1 MPAEDPKVL
10 VYYAFQA
17 DYDKNA
23 HVKSDAIKSVLRK
36 VAMTY
41 NFAGQQDVSEPSAPS
56 AEIVPIHES
65 TMPSLINHT
74 LTYAQNKLAD
84 SECDVIVLGGGEE
97 IIDQFPQAGE
107 MVVTRQKIFLLTDT
121 YQITMPD
128 MNGWTRK
135 EVSGFWKASGL
146 PVKIEGYG
154 KVVSRIFR
162 RGRWSTSRRQ
172 SRSCC
177 RNRRFILYKQRKI
190 RMSAGLFHRMKQR

>member
-1 MPAEDPKVL
+1 MAAMPAEDPKVL

-107 MVVTRQKIFLLTDT
+107 MVVTRQKVFLLTDT

-128 MNGWTRK
+128 MNGWTRQGGQRFL
-135 EVSGFWKASGL
+135 ESQRSAGQDRRLRQGRFPEYSAGDA
-146 PVKIEGYG
+146 GQQADG
-154 KVVSRIFR
+154 N
-162 RGRWSTSRRQ
+162 RGRVAGIDVSSFTNKE
-172 SRSCC
+172 RS
-177 RNRRFILYKQRKI
+177 
-190 RMSAGLFHRMKQR
+190 A

>member
-1 MPAEDPKVL
+1 MAAMPAEDPKVL

-107 MVVTRQKIFLLTDT
+107 MVVTRQKVFLLTDT

-154 KVVSRIFR
+154 KVVSQNISP
-162 RGRWSTSRRQ
+162 GTLV
-172 SRSCC
+172 
-177 RNRRFILYKQRKI
+177 NKQTAI
-190 RMSAGLFHRMKQR
+190 EVVLQE